1 MSRRVLQAS
10 RVLLTLSN
18 CVKEVYREF
27 RDRVVSSFRGSGA
40 SRPEGALLIISCCMY
55 VLIGTSSCNV
65 HQWPDESTPAAL
77 KLDFVFA
84 TDLPPYLTVDY
95 EGTKT
100 AAEAAAAASGNS
112 FRYTVKFYPS
122 LPDGTFSR
130 AASEDYT
137 LVLTKD
143 DLTTLD
149 YSAVTY
155 LPEGTWQVRCWAD
168 YVERGSTGDLFYNT
182 ADFSAIE
189 LAESYTAGTDRKD
202 AFLGVAEVTLRRVG
216 THQAP
221 VTARLEME
229 RPLAKFQFIATDFGA
244 LVTKVM
250 REKSSFDPSKAPG
263 FTPSDYYIRFYYT
276 SFLPSVFNLFTN
288 KPIDSRSGVQFDS
301 EFTPL
306 SMDEVLMGFDYVLVN
321 GHESSVSV
329 QVALYD
335 KSTNNLLSLSP
346 PITVPLTRSKLT
358 TVRGDF
364 LTLSTGGGIGV
375 CPDFDGEYNI
385 TIP

>member
-1 MSRRVLQAS
+1 M
-10 RVLLTLSN
+10 
-18 CVKEVYREF
+18 
-27 RDRVVSSFRGSGA
+27 
-40 SRPEGALLIISCCMY
+40 
-55 VLIGTSSCNV
+55 GTSSCNL
-65 HQWPDESTPAAL
+65 HQWPDECTPAAL
-77 KLDFVFA
+77 KLDFVFSA
-84 TDLPPYLTVDY
+84 DLPPYLTVDY
-95 EGTKT
+95 EGTKG
-100 AAEAAAAASGNS
+100 EATDAASAGS
-112 FRYTVKFYPS
+112 FRYTVKFYPE
-122 LPDGTFSR
+122 LPDGTFSPS
-130 AASEDYT
+130 ASEDYT
-137 LVLTKD
+137 LVLTRD

-149 YSAVTY
+149 FSAVTY
-155 LPEGTWQVRCWAD
+155 LPEGEWQVRCWAD
-168 YVERGSTGDLFYNT
+168 YVERGSARDLYYLT
-182 ADFSAIE
+182 QDFSAIA
-189 LAESYTAGTDRKD
+189 LPESYTAGTDLKD
-202 AFLGVAEVTLRRVG
+202 AFLGSAEVTLRRVG
-216 THQAP
+216 TQQAP

-250 REKSSFDPSKAPG
+250 REKMSVEEYGKWLQAIRLERESSGAGAPRPEAGAPNAWNPSKAPG

-276 SFLPSVFNLFTN
+276 SFLPSEFNMFTN

-321 GHESSVSV
+321 GLESNVSV

-346 PITVPLTRSKLT
+346 VINVPLTRSRIT